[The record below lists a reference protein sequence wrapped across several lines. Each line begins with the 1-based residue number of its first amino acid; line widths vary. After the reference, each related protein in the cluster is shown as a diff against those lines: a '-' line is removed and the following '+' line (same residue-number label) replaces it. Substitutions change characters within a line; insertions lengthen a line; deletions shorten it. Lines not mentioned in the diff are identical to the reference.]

1 VTTSRPDGEWESLVV
16 PDALGGERLD
26 RVLAT
31 LTGCSRAVASAIVRA
46 GGARL
51 GGAPISEGRRR
62 LRAGEV
68 IALRLLTR
76 AETRPAAESGQDL
89 DIRFEDEEVLVVA
102 KPAGL
107 AVHPG
112 AGRPGGTLVNLLLGR
127 YPELAGVGPPARPGI
142 VHRLDLGTSGL
153 LLVART
159 PHAFT
164 ALTEQIA
171 AHALRREYV
180 ALVDGTVRADAGTID
195 APLGRSRRRPTLV
208 SVVADGRAA
217 RTHYRVTGRTSGD
230 APGSRRLSLL
240 RVRLETGRTHQIR
253 VHLAAIGH
261 PVAGDSTYGG
271 PELPGLGRPFLHAA
285 ALGFAHPRS
294 GTWVECSADLP
305 PELREVLEA
314 VGLSGAAGI
323 EDTPP
328 SSLRR
333 SDA

>member
-1 VTTSRPDGEWESLVV
+1 MTTSQSDEDWVTVVV
-16 PDALGGERLD
+16 PDALDGERLD

-31 LTGCSRAVASAIVRA
+31 LTGCSRAVASVILRS

-51 GGAPISEGRRR
+51 GEAAISEGRRR
-62 LRAGEV
+62 VRAGEV
-68 IALRLLTR
+68 VSLRPLAR
-76 AETRPAAESGQDL
+76 DETRPAAESGSSL
-89 DIRFEDEEVLVVA
+89 DVYFEDDDVLVVA

-159 PHAFT
+159 PHAFA
-164 ALTEQIA
+164 ALSEQIA
-171 AHALRREYV
+171 AHAVRREYV
-180 ALVDGTVRADAGTID
+180 ALVAGTVRADAGTID

-217 RTHYRVTGRTSGD
+217 RTHYRVAGRKSAEATGSL
-230 APGSRRLSLL
+230 ALSLL

-261 PVAGDSTYGG
+261 PVAGDSAYGG
-271 PELPGLGRPFLHAA
+271 PDLPGLGRPFLHAA
-285 ALGFAHPRS
+285 SLGFTHPRTGS
-294 GTWVECSADLP
+294 WVQCSAPLP
-305 PELREVLEA
+305 AELHDVLEA
-314 VGLSGAAGI
+314 VGLSSAGSWGTHA
-323 EDTPP
+323 EQAPP
-328 SSLRR
+328 G
-333 SDA
+333 